1 MYETDVIFYPGRQTK
16 FYDSVKEKVRLEE
29 LEGIRFI
36 QNYQDEFFDLGS
48 VQEEAFQWRDLDIS
62 VLTNSD
68 YIMEKMLKKYIDEGK
83 LGMSSGEGFYKYDGD
98 KAEKATKE
106 RDWKLQAVYDALYK

>member
-1 MYETDVIFYPGRQTK
+1 MIFYPGRQTK
-16 FYDSVKEKVRLEE
+16 FYDSGKEKVRLEE

-48 VQEEAFQWRDLDIS
+48 VQENAFQWRDLDIS

-68 YIMEKMLKKYIDEGK
+68 YIMEKMLKNSKVAIFGYMFHK
-83 LGMSSGEGFYKYDGD
+83 GEKMDDSVEEFLTFLKGRLPKS
-98 KAEKATKE
+98 
-106 RDWKLQAVYDALYK
+106 